1 MKNYITAM
9 ITIITLAFSQNTQYN
24 DYKENLQK
32 YFEVTNTIDLLDFS
46 INQTFDM
53 LIDAD
58 AYGISDISKSTL
70 DEIID
75 EFKTELRRDFVDLSL
90 PIYMKYLSNND
101 LKNIIKFY
109 RTSSGRK
116 LAKNTTTM
124 TQEMSVVFE
133 QWGEKMGKE
142 IAQKIMRRFSN

>member
-9 ITIITLAFSQNTQYN
+9 ITIITLAFSQNIQYN

-75 EFKTELRRDFVDLSL
+75 EFKTELRRDFVDL
-90 PIYMKYLSNND
+90 
-101 LKNIIKFY
+101 
-109 RTSSGRK
+109 
-116 LAKNTTTM
+116 
-124 TQEMSVVFE
+124 
-133 QWGEKMGKE
+133 
-142 IAQKIMRRFSN
+142 

>member
-1 MKNYITAM
+1 
-9 ITIITLAFSQNTQYN
+9 
-24 DYKENLQK
+24 
-32 YFEVTNTIDLLDFS
+32 
-46 INQTFDM
+46 M

-58 AYGISDISKSTL
+58 AYSINDISKSTL

-133 QWGEKMGKE
+133 QWGEKMGEE